1 MTIAIKSSCEL
12 FQILEQFDLMVG
24 CMAMYASNK
33 FSIRLN
39 SSTVVD
45 KVLTNIVIRLV
56 AKL

>member
-12 FQILEQFDLMVG
+12 FKIFEQLDLMVD
-24 CMAMYASNK
+24 CIAVYASNK

-39 SSTVVD
+39 SSPVVD
-45 KVLTNIVIRLV
+45 KVPTNMVIHLV